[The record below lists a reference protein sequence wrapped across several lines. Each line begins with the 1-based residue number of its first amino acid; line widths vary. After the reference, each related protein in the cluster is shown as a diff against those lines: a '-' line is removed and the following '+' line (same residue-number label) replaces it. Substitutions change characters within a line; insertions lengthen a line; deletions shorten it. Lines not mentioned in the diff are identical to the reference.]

1 MTSPL
6 VTIREAHPD
15 EYDAIGAL
23 TEAAYR
29 GVPDD
34 QVDSYVGELRGVARR
49 ARAATVLVAV
59 DGDGAVL
66 GTVTYVDGPGN
77 HFAEL
82 EREGEAG
89 MRMLAVSPAAQGT
102 GIGRRLAEAVIDR
115 ARADGRSGLAIYTR
129 PSMTAA
135 HALYA
140 ALGFSRDPERDW
152 EFAPGEWLWALAL
165 EF

>member
-1 MTSPL
+1 MTPPPI
-6 VTIREAHPD
+6 TIRAARPD
-15 EYDAIGAL
+15 EYEAIGAL

-29 GVPDD
+29 SVPDD
-34 QVDSYVGELRGVARR
+34 QVEGYVAELRDVARR

-59 DGDGAVL
+59 DEAGEIL

-77 HFAEL
+77 RFAEL
-82 EREGEAG
+82 ERDGEAG
-89 MRMLAVSPAAQGT
+89 MRMLAVSPAVQGR

-115 ARADGRSGLAIYTR
+115 ARTEGRSGLAIYTR
-129 PSMTAA
+129 PSMTGA

-152 EFAPGEWLWALAL
+152 EFEPGEWLWALAL
-165 EF
+165 RF